1 MITLYDTPD
10 SGNCYKVRL
19 TLNQLEIPFDSVSVD
34 IMKGETRADEYL
46 ALNPNGR
53 VPMLVLE
60 DGTPLSESNAIICH
74 LARGSHL
81 RPSDPVAEAQM
92 LAWMFFEQYSHEPY
106 IATTRFWLYFLKDA
120 EGYAEQIARNMPRGY
135 AALDVM
141 EKRLAQHEFLVGE
154 SYSLADI
161 ALYAYTHVADEG
173 GFELGSYSGILR
185 WLDRVRGQ
193 HLHIPMERIVTV

>member
-1 MITLYDTPD
+1 MIMLYDTHD

-19 TLNQLEIPFDSVSVD
+19 TLNQLEIPFESVSVD
-34 IMKGETRADEYL
+34 IMKGETRTDEYL

-53 VPMLVLE
+53 VPMIVLE
-60 DGTPLSESNAIICH
+60 DGTPLPESNAIICH

-81 RPSDPVAEAQM
+81 RPADPVAEAQM
-92 LAWMFFEQYSHEPY
+92 LSWMFFEQYSHEPY
-106 IATTRFWLYFLKDA
+106 IATTRYFLYFLKDA
-120 EGYAEQIARNMPRGY
+120 ETYAEQIARNTPRGY

-141 EKRLAQHEFLVGE
+141 ETRLGEHEYLVGE

-173 GFELGSYSGILR
+173 GFDLASYSGIR
-185 WLDRVRGQ
+185 SWLDRVRDQ
-193 HLHIPMERIVTV
+193 PLHIPMERMPG